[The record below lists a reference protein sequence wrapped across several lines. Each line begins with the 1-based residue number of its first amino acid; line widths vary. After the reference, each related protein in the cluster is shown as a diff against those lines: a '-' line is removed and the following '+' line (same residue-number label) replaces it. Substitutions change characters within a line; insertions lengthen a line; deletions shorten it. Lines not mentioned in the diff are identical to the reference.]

1 MFSEKSKVRLERH
14 LRNCSIIA
22 LWRVGV
28 EGIDDDAALR
38 AAEELIE
45 WAEVVVAAV
54 TSIQPN
60 EKK

>member
-1 MFSEKSKVRLERH
+1 MFTEKAKGRLERH

-28 EGIDDDAALR
+28 DGIDDDAALR

-45 WAEVVVAAV
+45 WAQVVVEAV
-54 TSIQPN
+54 ASIQSG
-60 EKK
+60 EQK

>member
-1 MFSEKSKVRLERH
+1 MFTEKSKCRLERH

-45 WAEVVVAAV
+45 WANVVVEAV
-54 TSIQPN
+54 LTVQPD